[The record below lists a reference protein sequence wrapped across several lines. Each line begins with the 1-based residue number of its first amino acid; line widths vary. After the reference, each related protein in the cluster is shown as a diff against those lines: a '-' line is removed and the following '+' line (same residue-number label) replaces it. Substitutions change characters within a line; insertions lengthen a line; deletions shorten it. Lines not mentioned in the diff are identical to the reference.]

1 MRDSFLRGRS
11 GHQCST
17 VPSAMRCCILRSA
30 SVEEYFRFRYKEG
43 MEMSLKTDRTLC
55 TAKEAAKIFGCT
67 AGRIRQ
73 LKIAGEVWS
82 HLIGGHLLVFDLD
95 EIKSKGKQPVAR
107 GRPRGSAP
115 KSKRA

>member
-1 MRDSFLRGRS
+1 MLG
-11 GHQCST
+11 
-17 VPSAMRCCILRSA
+17 
-30 SVEEYFRFRYKEG
+30 G

-55 TAKEAAKIFGCT
+55 TAKEAAEIFGCT

-95 EIKSKGKQPVAR
+95 EIKSKGKQPVSR
-107 GRPRGSAP
+107 GRPRGSML
-115 KSKRA
+115 KRKRA